1 MTSSWLDRVAAAVR
15 LLPVTGAVL
24 LLTPA
29 ARAADAAIPAEGLVL
44 PGAVEGGRGAYRA
57 DPVAARLVA
66 GDWKPPHDGDAVT
79 LPDGA
84 TRKWQAVRAGK
95 DGWFGREGIGAGY
108 LYLAVPATE
117 EQVLVLEAAGHAM
130 VYVNGEPRAGDP
142 YDHGYVRVPVLLHRG
157 TNDLLFRGGRAGRV
171 RARLAVP
178 RAPALL
184 NTADATLPDLVAG
197 EAVKAEAAVVVL
209 NATTGPADRL
219 AVEAVLA
226 GGEPTRTPLPPLLP
240 LGVRK
245 VAFRIE
251 GPAPKEAGNAKVEV
265 RLTREEG
272 DRRQTLDMASVTL
285 HVVRPGQTHRRTFR
299 SGIDGSVQYYA
310 LVPAAADGG
319 RPGLILTLHGAAVEA
334 AGQAACY
341 TRKPGAHVL
350 APTNRRPFGFDWEDW
365 GRLDAL
371 EVLDLAGKQ
380 LDTDPR
386 RTYLTG
392 HSMGGHGTWHLG
404 ATYPGRFAAIAPSA
418 GWISMASYAGAR
430 TEPGGSGPA
439 ARLADLLRRP
449 TGPSDTLALLHNYA
463 QEGVYV
469 LHGDRDDNVPVSE
482 ARTMRV
488 KLGTF
493 HPDFAYHEQPG
504 AGHWWGNACVDWP
517 PLIDFLQRRKLPAPA
532 EVRQVDFTTASPGV
546 SAWCHWAGI
555 EAQTEQ
561 GKFSSVKLEQDP
573 GKRRFAG
580 TTANVAR
587 LALDVGH
594 LKPGENVRVEL
605 DGQKLADIPWPAAGT
620 RLWFRR
626 EKDQWSAVA
635 APAPSLKGPHRYGPF
650 KEAFRNEVL
659 FVYGTRGTPEEN
671 AAALAKA
678 RYDAETFWYQ
688 GNASVDVVPD
698 TAWQAAAGHDRNV
711 ILYGN
716 ADTNAAWEALVGDGP
731 VQVRRGTVRVSDRE
745 EKGDDLAC
753 LCVRPRPGSERAL
766 VGLVAAT
773 GAPGMRLAYLPPVF
787 RSGVAYP
794 DWVVIGPD
802 VLAHGSAGVRGAGF
816 FGIDWGLESGESAWR
831 PTSGGSS
838 GK

>member
-1 MTSSWLDRVAAAVR
+1 
-15 LLPVTGAVL
+15 VL
-24 LLTPA
+24 LSDPA
-29 ARAADAAIPAEGLVL
+29 TRAAEAEPHAAIPTDGLVL
-44 PGAVEGGRGAYRA
+44 PGVAEGGRAAFRM
-57 DPVAARLVA
+57 DSVAARLVA
-66 GDWKPPHDGDAVT
+66 GDWKPPHEGDPVT
-79 LPDGA
+79 LPNGTA
-84 TRKWQAVRAGK
+84 RKWQAVRAGK
-95 DGWFGREGIGAGY
+95 DGGFSYQGLGAGY
-108 LYLAVPATE
+108 LYLAVPAAA

-130 VYVNGEPRAGDP
+130 VYVNGEPRVGDV
-142 YDHGYVRVPVLLHRG
+142 YDHGYVRVPVLLHKG
-157 TNDLLFRGGRAGRV
+157 TNDLLVRGGRGGRV
-171 RARLAVP
+171 RARLTVP

-197 EAVKAEAAVVVL
+197 EEVKVEAAVVVL
-209 NATTGPADRL
+209 NATADPADHL
-219 AVEAVLA
+219 TVETVLA
-226 GGEPTRTPLPPLLP
+226 GGEPTRSPLPPLLP
-240 LGVRK
+240 TGLRK
-245 VAFRIE
+245 VGFRIE
-251 GPAPKEAGNAKVEV
+251 GPAPKEAGNARLEV
-265 RLTREEG
+265 RLVRGEG
-272 DRRQTLDMASVTL
+272 DQRQTLDTARLTL

-310 LVPAAADGG
+310 LVPAATDGTVKSGEAAVG
-319 RPGLILTLHGAAVEA
+319 RPGLVLTLHGAAVEA

-341 TRKPGAHVL
+341 TRKPWAHVV

-365 GRLDAL
+365 GRLDAM
-371 EVLDLAGKQ
+371 EVLDLAARQ

-392 HSMGGHGTWHLG
+392 HSMGGHGSWILG
-404 ATYPGRFAAIAPSA
+404 ATYPGRFAAIGPSA
-418 GWISMASYAGAR
+418 GWISMWSYAGAR
-430 TEPGGSGPA
+430 TEPAGSGPA

-449 TGPSDTLALLHNYA
+449 MGPSDTLALAHNYA

-469 LHGDRDDNVPVSE
+469 LHGDKDDNVPVTE
-482 ARTMRV
+482 ARAMRAL
-488 KLGTF
+488 LGTF

-504 AGHWWGNACVDWP
+504 AGHWWGNPCVDWP
-517 PLIDFLQRRKLPAPA
+517 PLVDFLQRRKLPTPA

-546 SAWCHWAGI
+546 SAWCHWAAI
-555 EAQTEQ
+555 EAQAVQ

-580 TTANVAR
+580 TTVNVAR

-594 LKPGENVRVEL
+594 LKPGESVRVEL
-605 DGQKLADIPWPAAGT
+605 DAQKLAEVQWPASGT

-626 EKDQWSAVA
+626 EGEKWSAAA
-635 APAPSLKGPHRYGPF
+635 APSPAAKGPHRYGPF
-650 KEAFRNEVL
+650 KDAFRNEVL

-671 AAALAKA
+671 AATLAKA
-678 RYDAETFWYQ
+678 RFDAETFWYQ

-698 TAWQAAAGHDRNV
+698 TDWQAAAGHDRNV

-716 ADTNAAWEALVGDGP
+716 ADTNAAWEALLAGSP
-731 VQVRRGTVRVSDRE
+731 VQARRGHVRVGDRE

-766 VGLVAAT
+766 VGAVAAT
-773 GAPGMRLAYLPPVF
+773 GAPGMRLAYQLAVF

-816 FGIDWGLESGESAWR
+816 FGIDWGLDAGESAWR
-831 PTSGGSS
+831 PTPGGSS